1 MTHQIY
7 YRKKTEQDLRKEPL
21 GTFIDELE
29 TALLEKGYP
38 KRYLRSRFT
47 VIGELNHWLIQKKIK
62 LCNLNQP
69 QIERFTQH
77 RSKQTSMIKLGER
90 VTLKFLFE
98 VLRSH
103 GCIPPPEP
111 EKIYENEIETLLS
124 SYNQYLIEDQGLSS
138 STISNYIAHVS
149 CFLLDLFTSKPI
161 KLKTIFAQNIMEFV
175 RKYANEHS
183 SVENSLM
190 VSSLRSFFRFLL
202 LRGSIAVDLAS
213 CVPAV
218 ANRKHNRI
226 PQSLSSQELEHL
238 LEHSKGKTAL
248 ELRNY
253 ALLLLLARLGLRAS
267 EIVSLTL
274 DDIDW
279 EHGEIVVRG
288 KGASQT
294 RFPLPVD
301 VGEALVAYLKKGRPS
316 YSTRRI
322 FICSK
327 PPLKPISHPSTV
339 STIVRSSLKHAGLN
353 PPNKGAHLFRHTLA
367 TECLRKGATLLEIG
381 EILRHRQIDTTA
393 IYAKVDFAKLK
404 TIAQPWPDSSFVG
417 GAL

>member
-21 GTFIDELE
+21 RTFIDELA

-47 VIGELNHWLIQKKIK
+47 VIGELNRWLIQKKIK

-69 QIERFTQH
+69 QIERFIQH
-77 RSKQTSMIKLGER
+77 RSKQTSMIERGEIA
-90 VTLKFLFE
+90 TLKFLFE

-111 EKIYENEIETLLS
+111 EKVYENEIETLLS
-124 SYNQYLIEDQGLSS
+124 SYNHYLIEEQGLSS
-138 STISNYIAHVS
+138 STISNYIPRVR
-149 CFLLDLFTSKPI
+149 CFLLDLFISKPI
-161 KLKTIFAQNIMEFV
+161 NLKTVCAQNIMEFV

-183 SVENSLM
+183 SAENSLM

-202 LRGSIAVDLAS
+202 LRGRITVDLAS
-213 CVPAV
+213 CVPSV
-218 ANRKHNRI
+218 ANWEHARI
-226 PQSLSSQELEHL
+226 PQYLSSQELENM
-238 LEHSKGKTAL
+238 LEHNKGDTPLKI
-248 ELRNY
+248 RNY
-253 ALLLLLARLGLRAS
+253 AILLLLARLGLRAS
-267 EIVSLTL
+267 EVVSLTL

-288 KGASQT
+288 KGATRS

-301 VGEALVAYLKKGRPS
+301 VGEALVAYLKKGRPAC
-316 YSTRRI
+316 STRRL

-327 PPLKPISHPSTV
+327 PPLKPIGHSSTV

-367 TECLRKGATLLEIG
+367 TECLRKGATLPEIG

-393 IYAKVDFAKLK
+393 IYAKVDLAKLE
-404 TIAQPWPDSSFVG
+404 TIVQPWPDSSFAG